1 MTCDTFIKNYKE
13 GNEMSRFSG
22 VRGFVAGI
30 VVASV
35 IGVGGLAVVRAT
47 SGSSSASSFVP
58 VSPVRV
64 LDTRSDLGLAEVTD
78 GVAGTLK
85 VTGSIAT
92 ATSSGVVNAVVVPAG
107 ATAVVLNV
115 TAVNPTAAGY
125 VSLRPGDATGAPTV
139 STLNVTAG
147 GTFPNGATITV
158 PTTGAHAGEIQVWYE
173 AEGTTV
179 GSTELLIDIAGY
191 YELASAGP
199 AGAKGDPGA
208 AGAKGDPGAA
218 GAKGDPGAAGAKGD
232 PGAAGSSFSA
242 RSVCGSS
249 GTILCAVG
257 VQGPGG
263 GTVFYV
269 DTEGK
274 YNDFD
279 YLEVAPTD
287 ASTGV
292 VWSTTT
298 AQCGLTESTDCQ
310 QAYLTTSGE
319 ALNYVAIGTGRAATA
334 AIIARHNAG
343 TVPKASYAAGV
354 ADAYTT
360 ATASDWFLPSKD
372 ELNEVCKYARN
383 TGQAAGAGTVCSGG
397 QFQGGFST
405 DGYWS
410 SSELDATIAWGEVF
424 DGGGSAFAPKV
435 EPVHVR
441 PVRAF

>member
-1 MTCDTFIKNYKE
+1 
-13 GNEMSRFSG
+13 
-22 VRGFVAGI
+22 
-30 VVASV
+30 
-35 IGVGGLAVVRAT
+35 
-47 SGSSSASSFVP
+47 
-58 VSPVRV
+58 
-64 LDTRSDLGLAEVTD
+64 
-78 GVAGTLK
+78 
-85 VTGSIAT
+85 
-92 ATSSGVVNAVVVPAG
+92 
-107 ATAVVLNV
+107 
-115 TAVNPTAAGY
+115 
-125 VSLRPGDATGAPTV
+125 
-139 STLNVTAG
+139 
-147 GTFPNGATITV
+147 
-158 PTTGAHAGEIQVWYE
+158 
-173 AEGTTV
+173 
-179 GSTELLIDIAGY
+179 
-191 YELASAGP
+191 
-199 AGAKGDPGA
+199 
-208 AGAKGDPGAA
+208 
-218 GAKGDPGAAGAKGD
+218 
-232 PGAAGSSFSA
+232 
-242 RSVCGSS
+242 
-249 GTILCAVG
+249 LCAVG

-405 DGYWS
+405 NGYWS